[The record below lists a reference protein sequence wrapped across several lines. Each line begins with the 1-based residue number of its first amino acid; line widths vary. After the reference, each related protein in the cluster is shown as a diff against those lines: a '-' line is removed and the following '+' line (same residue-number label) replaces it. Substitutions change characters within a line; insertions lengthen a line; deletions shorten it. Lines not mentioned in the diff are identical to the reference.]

1 MKQIQCFLHD
11 AEQRRTEE
19 SVVNNWLGDL
29 KDAVY
34 EADDI
39 IDMARLEGSKLLAD
53 RPSSSKNIASCTG
66 FSFLSCIPNIQ
77 RRHAIAVR
85 IKDFNVELEKISK
98 LGERFL
104 LLKNMQPK
112 EENSVVRRIKTCEL
126 VEPNLVGKETFL
138 ACTRLVELILAHK
151 ENKSYKIGIVGT
163 GGVGKTTLAQ
173 KVYNHQKIKGT
184 FSIQAWICV
193 SKEYSDDTLL
203 KEVLRNIGV
212 HYKQDE
218 NAGELSIKLVTAVQN
233 RSVFL
238 VLDDIWK
245 HDAWTNLLRTPLNTS
260 STTIILVTTRNDI
273 VARAIGVQDV
283 HRVELM
289 SDDTGWELL

>member
-1 MKQIQCFLHD
+1 MHAVQI
-11 AEQRRTEE
+11 
-19 SVVNNWLGDL
+19 
-29 KDAVY
+29 K
-34 EADDI
+34 I
-39 IDMARLEGSKLLAD
+39 
-53 RPSSSKNIASCTG
+53 
-66 FSFLSCIPNIQ
+66 
-77 RRHAIAVR
+77 
-85 IKDFNVELEKISK
+85 FNVELEKISK

-104 LLKNMQPK
+104 MLKNMQPK
-112 EENSVVRRIKTCEL
+112 EENSVVRQVKTSEL
-126 VEPNLVGKETFL
+126 VEPNLVGKETFV

-173 KVYNHQKIKGT
+173 TVYNHQKIKGT
-184 FSIQAWICV
+184 FSMKAWICV
-193 SKEYSDDTLL
+193 SKEYSEDTLL

-212 HYKQDE
+212 DYKQDE
-218 NAGELSIKLVTAVQN
+218 TVGELSIKLATAVQN
-233 RSVFL
+233 RSVFI

-260 STTIILVTTRNDI
+260 STTIVLMTTRNDI

-289 SDDTGWELL
+289 SDDTGWELLWKSMNINEETEVANLRGLGMRLSVCVVAFPLQSRLLLVF